1 VGDRAFDADWLLE
14 DPEVRGAEAVI
25 PSKRNRT
32 APRDH
37 DREMYGW
44 RHLVDSFLAGTREL
58 RAIATRHDRTAES
71 FAAGLAPSPAW
82 WPRHDC
88 QRALMSPMTENQA
101 QRVFNVLRED
111 DTLFRVPADT
121 VCEKWTT
128 AKHLILTF
136 KREGKKVGTLAGR
149 FNAWWIDPEDEGSR
163 VYHFE
168 VGKRMVEVVA
178 DEWVTDEKKHV
189 LKAGDTDVATI
200 YSDRSISIS
209 WFEERR

>member
-1 VGDRAFDADWLLE
+1 
-14 DPEVRGAEAVI
+14 
-25 PSKRNRT
+25 
-32 APRDH
+32 
-37 DREMYGW
+37 
-44 RHLVDSFLAGTREL
+44 
-58 RAIATRHDRTAES
+58 
-71 FAAGLAPSPAW
+71 
-82 WPRHDC
+82 
-88 QRALMSPMTENQA
+88 MTENQA

-128 AKHLILTF
+128 ARHLILTF
-136 KREGKKVGTLAGR
+136 KREGMKVGTLAGR

-178 DEWVTDEKKHV
+178 DEWVMDEKKHV

-209 WFEERR
+209 WFEERQ